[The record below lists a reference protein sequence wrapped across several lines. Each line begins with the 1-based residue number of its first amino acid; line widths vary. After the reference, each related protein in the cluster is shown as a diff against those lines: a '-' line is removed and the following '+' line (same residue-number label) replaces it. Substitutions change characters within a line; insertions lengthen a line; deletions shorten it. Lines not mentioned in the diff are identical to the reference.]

1 MPSPL
6 RIKAH
11 VVPFQFYTY
20 TYIYN
25 KIFNINNMQN
35 YIYNEI
41 TVVVSSMARLTAQEG
56 TLPAHL
62 SRVLKMFLK
71 YMEKNELKDPS
82 ECTFSL
88 K

>member
-1 MPSPL
+1 ME
-6 RIKAH
+6 K
-11 VVPFQFYTY
+11 
-20 TYIYN
+20 
-25 KIFNINNMQN
+25 

-41 TVVVSSMARLTAQEG
+41 TDVVSVMARLTAPG
-56 TLPAHL
+56 DALPVHL

-71 YMEKNELKDPS
+71 HTEKNELKEPS

>member
-1 MPSPL
+1 ME
-6 RIKAH
+6 
-11 VVPFQFYTY
+11 
-20 TYIYN
+20 
-25 KIFNINNMQN
+25 N

-41 TVVVSSMARLTAQEG
+41 TGVVSLMARLTVPGDA
-56 TLPAHL
+56 LPVHL

-71 YMEKNELKDPS
+71 HTEKNELKEPS

>member
-1 MPSPL
+1 ME
-6 RIKAH
+6 
-11 VVPFQFYTY
+11 
-20 TYIYN
+20 
-25 KIFNINNMQN
+25 N

-62 SRVLKMFLK
+62 SQVLKMFLK
-71 YMEKNELKDPS
+71 HTEKNELKEPS

-88 K
+88 R

>member
-1 MPSPL
+1 
-6 RIKAH
+6 
-11 VVPFQFYTY
+11 
-20 TYIYN
+20 
-25 KIFNINNMQN
+25 MQN

-56 TLPAHL
+56 TLSAHL

-71 YMEKNELKDPS
+71 YMEKSEIKEPS